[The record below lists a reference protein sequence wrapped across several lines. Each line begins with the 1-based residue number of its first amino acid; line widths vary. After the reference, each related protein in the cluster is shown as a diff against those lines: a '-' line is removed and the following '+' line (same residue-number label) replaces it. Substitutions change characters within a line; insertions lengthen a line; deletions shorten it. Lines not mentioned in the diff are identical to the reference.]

1 MMIAMLFLQ
10 CIYFDVI
17 APVCV
22 CELWARRFVQKKNEQ
37 KQNTE
42 QEQKAST
49 SENQKETK

>member
-1 MMIAMLFLQ
+1 MSSHRF
-10 CIYFDVI
+10 
-17 APVCV
+17 VCV
-22 CELWARRFVQKKNEQ
+22 SCERVVLYKKKNEQ